1 MRVEWPSG
9 WEWLLLTLTLLH
21 LTRKPKGD
29 GMSEGINELT
39 KLVDIIVD
47 AIQDGVAVMADG
59 KIDITDLSKLSNLVP
74 DILAAVPGLG
84 QTPAEIADLTFDE
97 GHQLVQHVVQK
108 LGVSNA
114 RALGIIE
121 ASLKLAAA
129 SYELIIAIKSPSA

>member
-1 MRVEWPSG
+1 VKVEWPSG
-9 WEWLLLTLTLLH
+9 WGWLMLAFALMH

-39 KLVDIIVD
+39 KLIDIIVD

-59 KIDITDLSKLSNLVP
+59 KIDISDLTKLSNMVP
-74 DILAAVPGLG
+74 DILAAIPGLG

-114 RALGIIE
+114 HALGVIE

-129 SYELIIAIKSPSA
+129 SYELVLAIKAPSA